1 MSENNFNQNSEKPDF
16 ALKKKKIYP
25 SFTVAGIFMF
35 VLTLWYFAVN
45 FGISYLFAFDSDL
58 YNAYLDNA
66 TTYYTVTMLFQVLY
80 LGLPILLMLSIYK
93 GNRTE
98 LLRLNPLSGKE
109 IVMLLLIGIFM
120 FVGNLMLTN
129 VNYIVASF
137 FTDVEIPQAPPA
149 YTTTDVLVMMIVLVA
164 VAPVLEEISMRGI
177 MMRGFEG
184 KSKWFAIIL
193 TGVYFGMAHLSYY
206 TLVPKILGGILLG
219 YVAYAT
225 NSVYAGMI
233 LHLINNGLSGIITVI
248 SDNISAT
255 IDGEITDS
263 ITMSDQIVSLVVYAA
278 LSIGVIIVIVAL
290 LSAMRNMSKT
300 PDGKGGYVYKGKIRE
315 KSESEKRIHIY
326 DYIPQAA
333 AFALVTAFLLYE
345 IFTHIK

>member
-1 MSENNFNQNSEKPDF
+1 MSENNFNQNGEMPEF
-16 ALKKKKIYP
+16 ALKKNKIFP
-25 SFTVAGIFMF
+25 SFAVTGIFMLL
-35 VLTLWYFAVN
+35 LTLWYFVVN
-45 FGISYLFAFDSDL
+45 FGISYLFALDSDL
-58 YNAYLDNA
+58 YNGYLNNA
-66 TTYYTVTMLFQVLY
+66 TTYYTVTMLFQVMY
-80 LGLPILLMLSIYK
+80 LGLPILFMLTIYK

-98 LLRLNPLSGKE
+98 LLRLNSLTGKE
-109 IVMLLLIGIFM
+109 IMLLVLIGIFM
-120 FVGNLMLTN
+120 FLGNLMLTN
-129 VNYIVASF
+129 VNYIVASL
-137 FTDVEIPQAPPA
+137 FTNVEIPQAPPA

-193 TGVYFGMAHLSYY
+193 TGTYFGMVHLSYY

-248 SDNISAT
+248 SDNMNAVV
-255 IDGEITDS
+255 DDEIAES
-263 ITMSDQIVSLVVYAA
+263 VTMNDQILSLIIYAA
-278 LSIGVIIVIVAL
+278 LSVGIIIVIVAL
-290 LSAMRNMSKT
+290 LSAMRNMSKS
-300 PDGKGGYVYKGKIRE
+300 PDGNGGYVYKGKVRE
-315 KSESEKRIHIY
+315 KLESEKKIPIY
-326 DYIPQAA
+326 AYIPLILS
-333 AFALVTAFLLYE
+333 FAIITAFMVYE

>member
-1 MSENNFNQNSEKPDF
+1 MSENNFNQNNKQPEF
-16 ALKKKKIYP
+16 ALKKDKIYP
-25 SFTVAGIFMF
+25 SFAVTGIFML
-35 VLTLWYFAVN
+35 VLTLWYFVVN
-45 FGISYLFAFDSDL
+45 FGISYLFAIDSDL
-58 YNAYLDNA
+58 YNGYMNNA

-80 LGLPILLMLSIYK
+80 LGLPILFMLTIYK

-109 IVMLLLIGIFM
+109 IILLVLIGIFM
-120 FVGNLMLTN
+120 FLGNLMLTN
-129 VNYIVASF
+129 VNYIVASI
-137 FTDVEIPQAPPA
+137 FTDVEIPQAPSV

-193 TGVYFGMAHLSYY
+193 TGTYFGMVHLSYY

-248 SDNISAT
+248 SDNIDAAVSDEVMGT
-255 IDGEITDS
+255 V
-263 ITMSDQIVSLVVYAA
+263 TMDEQISSLIVYAA
-278 LSIGVIIVIVAL
+278 FSVGIIIVIVAL

-300 PDGKGGYVYKGKIRE
+300 PDGNGGYLYKGKIRE
-315 KSESEKRIHIY
+315 KLESEKKIPLY
-326 DYIPQAA
+326 AYIPQIL
-333 AFALVTAFLLYE
+333 AFAIIVAFLVYE